1 MIQKIP
7 SQILLMFIVFSV
19 SIFGQNAAAIHSP
32 DEILKEWS
40 SQSSEEQSYK
50 KFFQALKNSD
60 AEGFWD
66 LYTSLAKKKKLL
78 KLQHESIKQI
88 VALDLKSEKSVTK
101 NFKNFSKVAK
111 KMLKNLRS
119 QPEGVEYE
127 LSYLKW
133 IQKNNNTR
141 EVCTTERTRWLSQ
154 ISLSLGEVSKGLRSC
169 PLTYND
175 FIYRIRMAIFSGE
188 EKKAQDEI
196 NEFVSDRKS
205 GEWERAY
212 LQAVFFSNVGDPTS
226 AFDIVIKH
234 EAAIKKNEDYF
245 VNLFYIAQR
254 AGQQQKAEAIIN
266 EILKHTRSSK
276 KLNDYKFQKAFLFYQ
291 TKRYKEAL
299 ALLEPLIKSHRSHKR
314 KKKSNEYDDLTWL
327 RAWCQYLNKDYEKAV
342 KSFNE
347 NKAWA
352 RDKAKNLY
360 WLAQAEYAQG
370 NQLVALEYY
379 RQLARPVLDGK
390 FFNYYNYLAWL
401 RFDSYKSNAT
411 SDFIRSQLIAMK
423 SGRGLFVLPDYST
436 NVKKLQ
442 ASYQSY
448 YDEVMTTDEG
458 ALQIINQENASEDT
472 AEAGIQP
479 LSSKELKAELA
490 WADELTKW
498 GYRDMAKWHLY
509 EVEKN
514 LKSKL
519 DVAPLVQ
526 YYLEKHHYNRAIML
540 MQKVGS
546 LTTKKLSLTEEEMLW
561 KSIFPK
567 AYENAIETH
576 AKKQQIQRFLIWSI
590 MKAETQFKTDAISP
604 VGAVGLMQFMPY
616 TSKKVAVIL
625 GEDLQNNHLF
635 DSNVAIKYGAT
646 YLKKLS
652 NELGSQLP
660 LIAAAYNGGP
670 HRVKLWLKNFRE
682 ADNSNLENDVFIE
695 HIPFN
700 ETRTYVK
707 RVINFYLAYQK
718 LYDDKADLRTSKWLI
733 EKNPYKLKEPFSL
746 KEEWPL

>member
-1 MIQKIP
+1 MP
-7 SQILLMFIVFSV
+7 FLPTTLVVFSLM
-19 SIFGQNAAAIHSP
+19 IFGNTAHAIFSA
-32 DEILKEWS
+32 DEILKDWK
-40 SQSSEEQSYK
+40 SQSSEAPIYK
-50 KFFQALKNSD
+50 KFFQALKD
-60 AEGFWD
+60 GDPKEFWEVHNE
-66 LYTSLAKKKKLL
+66 LAKRKKLL

-88 VALDLKSEKSVTK
+88 VEIDLKSKEEVTK

-141 EVCTTERTRWLSQ
+141 EICTTERTRWLSQ
-154 ISLSLGEVSKGLRSC
+154 ISLSLSDVSKGLAAC

-175 FIYRIRMAIFSGE
+175 FIFRIRMSIFSGE

-196 NEFVSDRKS
+196 NEFVITKKLSD
-205 GEWERAY
+205 WERAY

-226 AFDIVIKH
+226 AFDIIIKY
-234 EAAIKKNEDYF
+234 EPEIKANEDYYI
-245 VNLFYIAQR
+245 NLFYIAQR
-254 AGQQQKAEAIIN
+254 AGQQQIAEKIIN
-266 EILKHTRSSK
+266 DIIKSNQNSK
-276 KLNDYKFQKAFLFYQ
+276 KSSDYKFQKAFLFYQ

-299 ALLEPLIKSHRSHKR
+299 SLLEPLVKGHRSHNKKR
-314 KKKSNEYDDLTWL
+314 KSADYDDITWL
-327 RAWCQYLNKDYEKAV
+327 RAWCYYLNKDYDKAV
-342 KSFNE
+342 LALTE
-347 NKAWA
+347 NKVWT

-370 NQLVALEYY
+370 NQLVALDYY
-379 RQLARPVLDGK
+379 RQLAQPVLDGK

-401 RFDSYKSNAT
+401 RFDSYKNNAT

-423 SGRGLFVLPDYST
+423 SGRGLFMLPDYST

-442 ASYQSY
+442 ATYQSY
-448 YDEVMTTDEG
+448 YDDVNTTDEG
-458 ALQIINQENASEDT
+458 ALQIINQENQTEDT

-490 WADELTKW
+490 WADQLTTW

-514 LKSKL
+514 LKSKT
-519 DVAPLVQ
+519 DVTPLVQ
-526 YYLEKHHYNRAIML
+526 YYLEKQHYNRAIML

-546 LTTKKLSLTEEEMLW
+546 PSSKKLSILDDEMLW
-561 KSIFPK
+561 KSLFPK
-567 AYENAIETH
+567 AYENTTDLQ
-576 AKKQQIQRFLIWSI
+576 AKKQQIQRFLLWSI
-590 MKAETQFKTDAISP
+590 MKAETQFKSDAISP

-625 GEDLQNNHLF
+625 KEDLESQQLF

-652 NELGSQLP
+652 DELGSQLP

-682 ADNSNLENDVFIE
+682 ADSTNLENDVFIE

-718 LYDDKADLRTSKWLI
+718 LYDDKSDFRTSKWLI

-746 KEEWPL
+746 KEEWPAL